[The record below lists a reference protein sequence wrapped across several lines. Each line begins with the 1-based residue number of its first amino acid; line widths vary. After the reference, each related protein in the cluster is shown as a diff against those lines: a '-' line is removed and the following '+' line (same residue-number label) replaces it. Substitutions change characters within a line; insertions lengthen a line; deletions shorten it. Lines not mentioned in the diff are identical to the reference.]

1 MALAKSVAVTGAMGN
16 LGQKLLH
23 YLAAHGAPRLVGL
36 DVRPSVPD
44 WADSLRRV
52 AAEYG
57 HRPDTIS
64 ASGSPTL
71 GSDSGQLDA
80 ETLARTERWFKGM
93 WLSNRDF
100 AHLFERAIEAD
111 AANWPEPCIIVNG
124 MSNNSGLAWSLDE
137 TRRWLGY
144 EPQDDMPRG

>member
-44 WADSLRRV
+44 WVDSLRRV

-80 ETLARTERWFKGM
+80 KP
-93 WLSNRDF
+93 
-100 AHLFERAIEAD
+100 
-111 AANWPEPCIIVNG
+111 WPEPCIIVNG
-124 MSNNSGLAWSLDE
+124 MSNNSGMAWSLDE

-144 EPQDDMPRG
+144 EPQDDVTRG